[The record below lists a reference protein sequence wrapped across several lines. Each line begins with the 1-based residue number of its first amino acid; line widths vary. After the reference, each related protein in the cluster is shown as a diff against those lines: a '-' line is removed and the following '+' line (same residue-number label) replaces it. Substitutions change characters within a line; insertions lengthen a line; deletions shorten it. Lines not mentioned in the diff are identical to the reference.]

1 MRGVAWRR
9 AERAFDNGGNLV
21 VLDRPRS
28 AGTGFIQEPFD
39 TVLQKT
45 PTPFADSVLVDAKL
59 TRNGLARQAI
69 SAPQDNPAAL

>member
-21 VLDRPRS
+21 VLDRPRP

-39 TVLQKT
+39 TVLQKP
-45 PTPFADSVLVDAKL
+45 PTPFANSMLMDAKL
-59 TRNGLARQAI
+59 TRNGLARQAD
-69 SAPQDNPAAL
+69 SASQDNSSAL